1 MKELKTK
8 TCEEIMTTVYKPIEF
23 AVDGLIAQ
31 GLYILAG
38 APKVGK
44 SWLAL
49 DLCLSIAKGEKVLG
63 RTVSQGKTLY
73 LCLEDSYER
82 IQKRLYEITDE
93 PTEKLF
99 FAVMAETIGN
109 GLEIQI
115 ERFKSEHADLKL
127 VVIDTLQKVRGS
139 TENSYGSD
147 YKELSVLKGLADKL
161 RITVLLVHHTRKC
174 KDNDPF
180 NMISG
185 SAGISGCVDGSLVLI
200 ETKRGSRTAR
210 LYCVGRDIENHELNL
225 AFESNRWTV
234 TDEESPPPSKDN
246 IFLAAVYVFIKD
258 AGHFERTATELI
270 EALKTVSTEKFH
282 ANRVTRDLVQNGYKL
297 KQCGIDFCCGRNH
310 SGRKIILD
318 YCSARDGSDSK
329 NGSGVTVTKQLT
341 EVLQSQ

>member
-8 TCEEIMTTVYKPIEF
+8 TCEEIMITVYKPIEF

-49 DLCLSIAKGEKVLG
+49 DLCLSITKGEKVLG
-63 RTVSQGKTLY
+63 RTISQGKTLY

-139 TENSYGSD
+139 TENRYGSD

-258 AGHFERTATELI
+258 AGHFEGTATELI
-270 EALKTVSTEKFH
+270 EALKTVSNENFH
-282 ANRVTRDLVQNGYKL
+282 SNRVTRDLVQNGYKL

>member
-115 ERFKSEHADLKL
+115 ERFKSEH
-127 VVIDTLQKVRGS
+127 S
-139 TENSYGSD
+139 
-147 YKELSVLKGLADKL
+147 
-161 RITVLLVHHTRKC
+161 
-174 KDNDPF
+174 
-180 NMISG
+180 
-185 SAGISGCVDGSLVLI
+185 
-200 ETKRGSRTAR
+200 
-210 LYCVGRDIENHELNL
+210 
-225 AFESNRWTV
+225 
-234 TDEESPPPSKDN
+234 
-246 IFLAAVYVFIKD
+246 
-258 AGHFERTATELI
+258 
-270 EALKTVSTEKFH
+270 
-282 ANRVTRDLVQNGYKL
+282 
-297 KQCGIDFCCGRNH
+297 
-310 SGRKIILD
+310 
-318 YCSARDGSDSK
+318 
-329 NGSGVTVTKQLT
+329 
-341 EVLQSQ
+341 

>member
-1 MKELKTK
+1 M
-8 TCEEIMTTVYKPIEF
+8 
-23 AVDGLIAQ
+23 
-31 GLYILAG
+31 
-38 APKVGK
+38 
-44 SWLAL
+44 
-49 DLCLSIAKGEKVLG
+49 
-63 RTVSQGKTLY
+63 
-73 LCLEDSYER
+73 
-82 IQKRLYEITDE
+82 
-93 PTEKLF
+93 
-99 FAVMAETIGN
+99 
-109 GLEIQI
+109 
-115 ERFKSEHADLKL
+115 
-127 VVIDTLQKVRGS
+127 
-139 TENSYGSD
+139 
-147 YKELSVLKGLADKL
+147 KGLADKL

-234 TDEESPPPSKDN
+234 TDEESHPPSKDN

-329 NGSGVTVTKQLT
+329 NGSGVTVTKMRT
-341 EVLQSQ
+341 ELPQTSI

>member
-49 DLCLSIAKGEKVLG
+49 DLCLSITKGEKVLG
-63 RTVSQGKTLY
+63 RTISQGKTLY

-200 ETKRGSRTAR
+200 ETKRGQQNRQALLRRTR
-210 LYCVGRDIENHELNL
+210 H
-225 AFESNRWTV
+225 
-234 TDEESPPPSKDN
+234 
-246 IFLAAVYVFIKD
+246 
-258 AGHFERTATELI
+258 
-270 EALKTVSTEKFH
+270 
-282 ANRVTRDLVQNGYKL
+282 
-297 KQCGIDFCCGRNH
+297 
-310 SGRKIILD
+310 
-318 YCSARDGSDSK
+318 
-329 NGSGVTVTKQLT
+329 
-341 EVLQSQ
+341 

>member
-258 AGHFERTATELI
+258 AGHFEGTATELI

>member
-49 DLCLSIAKGEKVLG
+49 DLCLSITKGEKVLG
-63 RTVSQGKTLY
+63 RTISQGKTLY

>member
-49 DLCLSIAKGEKVLG
+49 DLCLSITKGEKVLG
-63 RTVSQGKTLY
+63 RTISQGKTLY

-258 AGHFERTATELI
+258 AGHFEGTATELI